1 MTRNLYYIVF
11 QRVKKTHP
19 HWSNKAIG
27 TYITYALKKKKG
39 KQNENRNTP

>member
-11 QRVKKTHP
+11 GKVKKKYP

-27 TYITYALKKKKG
+27 ICATYAIKNKKKKG
-39 KQNENRNTP
+39 KNK